1 MSEIDPR
8 EFGRLE
14 AEVKG
19 LSDQVSALQSDV
31 KALLELANKSKGS
44 LWTGMAI
51 ASAFGGVGTLVAER
65 LFRS

>member
-1 MSEIDPR
+1 MTEINPR

-14 AEVKG
+14 AEVKA
-19 LSDQVSALQSDV
+19 LSDQVTSLQTDV
-31 KALLELANKSKGS
+31 RALLELANKSKGS

-51 ASAFGGVGTLVAER
+51 ASAFGGVGAIFIEK